1 MWQKWKAWRMTLFN
15 WVLFFCLRNA
25 LSVFRLFC
33 TATYKIRISLL
44 KHISDLI
51 MFICLQCYFSWQVF
65 RVWPVWV
72 MNDIMFH
79 KAGCFLRDF
88 AILRRLKQVVPNQEW
103 RCFPGTLDN
112 VWRHFCLSPLV
123 SRVLILF
130 YWQRPGTLLS
140 SQQSTGTWHRMPQ

>member
-1 MWQKWKAWRMTLFN
+1 MDSSVCVCVCTPPLAAYTVRSDAWHVTEMKSLEYNMFN

-25 LSVFRLFC
+25 LSIFRLFC

-51 MFICLQCYFSWQVF
+51 MFICFLCYFSWQVF

-79 KAGCFLRDF
+79 KAVCFLRDF
-88 AILRRLKQVVPNQEW
+88 AILRRPKQVVPNQK
-103 RCFPGTLDN
+103 
-112 VWRHFCLSPLV
+112 
-123 SRVLILF
+123 
-130 YWQRPGTLLS
+130 
-140 SQQSTGTWHRMPQ
+140 